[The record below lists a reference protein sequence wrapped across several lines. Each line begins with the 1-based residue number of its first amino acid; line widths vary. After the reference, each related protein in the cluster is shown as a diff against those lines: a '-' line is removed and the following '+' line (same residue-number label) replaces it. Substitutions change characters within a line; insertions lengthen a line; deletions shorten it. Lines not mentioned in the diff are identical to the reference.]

1 MSRRQSAGDAE
12 PVAAHARSRSRRW
25 SIGDLFFRPQHST
38 PVPSDEAH
46 PQLGQKRPT
55 LTRRRSSPETSAHPP
70 AESKPLRNEH
80 RPHPRRIHVD
90 LHDSSDVW
98 MRRPTKDKLSLNP
111 VRPRMLFR
119 GVELPQFLKIFSSH
133 ANSDAERSKSHKS
146 KKKHTRPRSLK
157 RRPRNRHSAAN
168 PPEQVAMP
176 VPQVFESASQAVRFS
191 EPLSVPERE
200 RRSPPPRMPIPAHF
214 TTQAAA
220 DGTQE
225 QTGTSDHLQPNHQ
238 PSNRVSV
245 ASVDDENHAARV
257 FQVLERRNTGRSHK
271 ASQPSDAASPVLVTI
286 TRGGSIVSEPTSKHS
301 SEQTQSTDVTK
312 KRRSRHVVDRAS
324 SVSTRA
330 SKRAYSPNTSPAS
343 LGMHSSQGTES
354 FVTAPMFPSTQPSE
368 EPPEHLSELPV
379 SGQPRRRQSDEVSDI
394 AMRKH
399 LLVGDDMPS
408 HITETQML
416 ADWPHAHDAARQ
428 HSIAQTISQ
437 APQATAQPAAN
448 PAGVVN
454 VLSSQRHYSP
464 PLDAHSANVRS
475 TGSEQTG
482 LLEGLLIRV
491 ADLESQFTCIEAV
504 MANIEDKLSGLSVV
518 PSRSLSIRRP
528 TKPTAGAGLTPAV
541 KTAFTAHDPAFTETI
556 GYAPRAETATPL
568 SSTVPASTETDMSC
582 AAAFSQ
588 HKHKENPIRAAEAA
602 ATKLVDIVGHS
613 RLAFN
618 AATSD
623 ALSTIANLLTD
634 IKALESERRKS
645 A

>member
-1 MSRRQSAGDAE
+1 MSRRQSAGDAQ
-12 PVAAHARSRSRRW
+12 PAAVHASRPHSRRW

-38 PVPSDEAH
+38 PVPNDEAQ
-46 PQLGQKRPT
+46 PQLRKKRPT

-70 AESKPLRNEH
+70 AESRPQRHEH
-80 RPHPRRIHVD
+80 HPHHRRIHVD

-98 MRRPTKDKLSLNP
+98 MRRSTKDKLSLNP

-133 ANSDAERSKSHKS
+133 ANSDAERSKSPKS
-146 KKKHTRPRSLK
+146 QKKRARPRSLK
-157 RRPRNRHSAAN
+157 RRPRNRHSAADR
-168 PPEQVAMP
+168 PEHVAMP
-176 VPQVFESASQAVRFS
+176 VPQVFESDSQAVRFS
-191 EPLSVPERE
+191 EPLSIPERE
-200 RRSPPPRMPIPAHF
+200 RRSPPPRMPIPEHF
-214 TTQAAA
+214 TAQAAA
-220 DGTQE
+220 GGTHE
-225 QTGTSDHLQPNHQ
+225 QTDPGDHLQAGHQ

-245 ASVDDENHAARV
+245 ASADDENHASRV
-257 FQVLERRNTGRSHK
+257 FQVLERRNTGRNHK
-271 ASQPSDAASPVLVTI
+271 ANQPSDAASPVLVTI
-286 TRGGSIVSEPTSKHS
+286 TRGGSIVSEPASKHS
-301 SEQTQSTDVTK
+301 SEQTQRTEVTK
-312 KRRSRHVVDRAS
+312 KRRSRHAVDREP

-330 SKRAYSPNTSPAS
+330 SKRVYSPSTSPAS
-343 LGMHSSQGTES
+343 MGIHSSQGTES

-368 EPPEHLSELPV
+368 EPPEHQLPV

-408 HITETQML
+408 HITETQMP
-416 ADWPHAHDAARQ
+416 ADWPHAHDAGQQ

-448 PAGVVN
+448 PAGVASA
-454 VLSSQRHYSP
+454 LSSQRHYSP

-475 TGSEQTG
+475 AGSEQTG

-491 ADLESQFTCIEAV
+491 ADLESQFTCMEAV

-528 TKPTAGAGLTPAV
+528 TKPTAAAGLTPVV
-541 KTAFTAHDPAFTETI
+541 KSAFATHDSAFAETAGHN
-556 GYAPRAETATPL
+556 PRAETATPL
-568 SSTVPASTETDMSC
+568 SSTVPASAETDMSC
-582 AAAFSQ
+582 AAAFSR
-588 HKHKENPIRAAEAA
+588 HKHNENPICAAETA
-602 ATKLVDIVGHS
+602 ATKLADIVGHS

-618 AATSD
+618 SATSD
-623 ALSTIANLLTD
+623 ALSTIANLLAD